1 MTPTPL
7 RVGLVGCGN
16 ISDIYITNARR
27 LGGYTVVACAD
38 LDHDRARAKAAQ
50 HGIPAALT
58 VDALIAHP
66 EVELV
71 LNLTPPAAHAAVG
84 LAAAEAGKHVYNE
97 KPLAIDIADAR
108 RLVETAKRRGRL
120 VGCAPDTVL
129 GAGYQTVRRL
139 IDEGTIGTPVGAV
152 GCMMYSG
159 PERWHPD
166 PEFFYKRGAGPLF
179 DMGPY
184 YLTAMMT
191 LFGPVRRVASFARV
205 TTPEREIT
213 SEPKKGGMIRVETPT
228 HVCASIEFVSGPIAT
243 LIMSFDVWTHSLPCM
258 EIFGGEGTIT
268 APDPNGF
275 GGPIKLRVR
284 DEKEAREVP
293 LDEGHAENSRGLGVI
308 DLAAA
313 VAEGRPPLASGELAL
328 HVLETMHAILESAA
342 SGASVTISSRVAQPP
357 PLAPSLRALPV
368 GAS

>member
-16 ISDIYITNARR
+16 ISDIYITNAAR
-27 LGGYTVVACAD
+27 LGGYTVNACAD

-50 HGIPAALT
+50 HGIPAALS
-58 VDALIAHP
+58 VADLIAHP
-66 EVELV
+66 DVDLV

-108 RLVETAKRRGRL
+108 RILETAARHKRL

-139 IDEGTIGTPVGAV
+139 IDEGTIGPPVGAV
-152 GCMMYSG
+152 GTMMYSG

-184 YLTAMMT
+184 YLTAMIT
-191 LFGPVRRVASFARV
+191 LFGPIRRVAALARV
-205 TTPEREIT
+205 TLPEREIT
-213 SEPKKGGMIRVETPT
+213 SEPKRGQKVRVETPT
-228 HVCASIEFVSGPIAT
+228 HVCASIEFVSGPIAN
-243 LIMSFDVWTHSLPCM
+243 LIMSFDVWSHTLPCM
-258 EIFGGEGTIT
+258 EIFGAEGTIT

-284 DEKEAREVP
+284 DEKEASEVP
-293 LDEGHAENSRGLGVI
+293 LDPGHAENSRGLGVV

-313 VAEGRPPLASGELAL
+313 AAEGRQPLASGALAL
-328 HVLETMHAILESAA
+328 HVLESMHAILNSAA
-342 SGASVTISSRVAQPP
+342 SGSSVTIASRIDRPQRLPDALATQP
-357 PLAPSLRALPV
+357 AHA
-368 GAS
+368 